1 MQTLISDLLEY
12 SRVSRK
18 NKSFRSTDLLE
29 CVRNAQV
36 LLDASICETGAMIEV
51 SDLPVVMA
59 DSSQLIRLFQNL
71 MGNALKYRT
80 DAVPRIEISSERT
93 EEDDGC
99 WTIRVKDNGIG
110 IDPEHADRVFVIFQR
125 LHTQKEYPGTGIGLA
140 ISRRIV
146 ERHGGR
152 IHVESNEDGGSTF
165 VFTLLD
171 EPETPATS
179 DV

>member
-1 MQTLISDLLEY
+1 CCDRCQWAWVAAV
-12 SRVSRK
+12 RVEGQPGTSH
-18 NKSFRSTDLLE
+18 
-29 CVRNAQV
+29 
-36 LLDASICETGAMIEV
+36 G
-51 SDLPVVMA
+51 
-59 DSSQLIRLFQNL
+59 
-71 MGNALKYRT
+71 
-80 DAVPRIEISSERT
+80 
-93 EEDDGC
+93 
-99 WTIRVKDNGIG
+99 
-110 IDPEHADRVFVIFQR
+110 DRVFVIFQR